1 MSLRKSGFNC
11 EKIMNMYDQ
20 AIKKIEPMVEQLAII
35 VINHVDEH
43 HTILTENEGDKI
55 ECKTSA
61 EFAKLLSVLKL
72 RFEEVALHTETT
84 GFEVN
89 YILQLNSVYPVSND
103 RIVIQIS
110 ILNKTE
116 FGTKIIQVALVNG
129 EAASVKFDND
139 IEVDILKW
147 LPTNFT
153 FLCQQALEIFN
164 KKESE
169 TLGAYNV

>member
-1 MSLRKSGFNC
+1 
-11 EKIMNMYDQ
+11 MNTYGQ
-20 AIKKIEPMVEQLAII
+20 TIEKIEPMVEQLAQII
-35 VINHVDEH
+35 INHVDEH
-43 HTILTENEGDKI
+43 HTILTENEGDQV

-72 RFEEVALHTETT
+72 RFEDVALHTETT

-89 YILQLNSVYPVSND
+89 YILQLTSVYPVNND
-103 RIVIQIS
+103 RIIVQIS

-116 FGTKIIQVALVNG
+116 YGTKVIQVVLTNG

-139 IEVDILKW
+139 IEADILEW
-147 LPTNFT
+147 FPTNFT
-153 FLCQQALEIFN
+153 FLCQQALDIFN

-169 TLGAYNV
+169 TSEAHNAEN